1 MKLRTQKSRIIFQQ
15 EKFVDYKDHENVL
28 WAPWVR
34 IRNETRLILKKVWI
48 TFSDRTFECRARK

>member
-15 EKFVDYKDHENVL
+15 EKFVDYKDRENVL

-34 IRNETRLILKKVWI
+34 IRNETRLILEKVWI
-48 TFSDRTFECRARK
+48 TFTDRTFECRTRK